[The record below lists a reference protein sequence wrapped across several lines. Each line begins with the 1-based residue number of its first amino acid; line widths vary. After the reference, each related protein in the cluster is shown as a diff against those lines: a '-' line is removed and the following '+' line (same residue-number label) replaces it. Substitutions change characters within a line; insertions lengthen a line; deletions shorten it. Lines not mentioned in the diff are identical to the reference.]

1 VVRDAELRQPRPAL
15 DELEPGLQGVEA
27 PPEKQR
33 RRERDE
39 RHGERQRAHRPLA
52 LGTIAAPAGQQHQQR
67 ADQRQED
74 YR

>member
-1 VVRDAELRQPRPAL
+1 MPNCGSHVRLSTNWKSGIER
-15 DELEPGLQGVEA
+15 VEA
-27 PPEKQR
+27 PPQEQR

-39 RHGERQRAHRPLA
+39 RDGERQHAHRPFA

-67 ADQRQED
+67 ADQRQKN